1 VTGFRVLGN
10 IVLGDLRERTR
21 RYSFIWIMLATT
33 VFGYLVITGKYGMT
47 FPGFQVASN
56 SAWVGSHMAM
66 FCTLMLGLVGF
77 YMIRNTVERDRR
89 TGVGQI
95 IAATPLNQLTYL
107 LAKFASNFLV
117 LIGCTVVLVSAA
129 ILLQATGGQIR
140 SFHLGD
146 LLAPFLVITLPV
158 LLMVAGAAVLFE
170 TVRWLRGTVGNI
182 LYLLVV
188 ETLILQGIVQ
198 DAPAIDLI
206 GAHAITSGI
215 EEAILAVA
223 PGTSLAVQ
231 VGALGLFDTAPTVAP
246 ISVIW
251 PGLDWTISLV
261 WPRLGYAA
269 LGIVLTLI
277 AAALFDRFDPS
288 RTRRR
293 RPGKR
298 KKTGVAPDSPGRSP
312 NRRTPDISLAPVTV
326 GFKLTTLILSE
337 LRVMLKGYH
346 WVWYVVAL
354 GIPIAQI
361 AAPYDIARTYLL
373 PAALIWPLP
382 LWSALGTR
390 DSRYGTQPLLTSSPH
405 PLIRRLSSAWLG
417 GLIISAVLCSG
428 MAIKAVLAGQLIQA
442 AAVAAGAVFV
452 PTTALML
459 GAVAGSRK
467 FFEVGYFMVWYV
479 GMVDHVWAFDFVGV
493 TDEGLA
499 HGAPWVFLSL
509 AGLFLPLAV
518 LGQVRRQIE
527 S

>member
-1 VTGFRVLGN
+1 MTGLRVLGQM
-10 IVLGDLRERTR
+10 ILGDLRERTR

-33 VFGYLVITGKYGMT
+33 FFGYLVITGKYGMT
-47 FPGFQVASN
+47 FPGFSLIPN

-77 YMIRNTVERDRR
+77 YMIRNTIERDRR

-107 LAKFASNFLV
+107 LAKFVSNFLV
-117 LIGCTVVLVSAA
+117 LIGCAVVLVSAA

-146 LLAPFLVITLPV
+146 LLAPFLVVTLPV
-158 LLMVAGAAVLFE
+158 LLMAAGAAVFFE
-170 TVRWLRGTVGNI
+170 TVSWLRGTAGNI
-182 LYLLVV
+182 LYLFVM
-188 ETLILQGIVQ
+188 EALILQGIVA

-231 VGALGLFDTAPTVAP
+231 VGALGLFETAPTVTP
-246 ISVIW
+246 ITVIW
-251 PGLDWTISLV
+251 PGVDWTISLV

-269 LGIVLTLI
+269 LGLVLTLI
-277 AAALFDRFDPS
+277 AATLFDRFDPS
-288 RTRRR
+288 RIRRR
-293 RPGKR
+293 RSGKR
-298 KKTGVAPDSPGRSP
+298 KKAGVAPDSPGHSP

-326 GFKLTTLILSE
+326 GFRLTTLILSE
-337 LRVMLKGYH
+337 MRVVLKGYH

-354 GIPIAQI
+354 GLPIAQI
-361 AAPYDIARTYLL
+361 AAPYDVARTYLL

-382 LWSALGTR
+382 LWSAMGTR

-405 PLIRRLSSAWLG
+405 PLIRQLSSAWLG
-417 GLIISAVLCSG
+417 GLIISMALCSG
-428 MAIKAVLAGQLIQA
+428 MAIRAVLASQLFQA
-442 AAVAAGAVFV
+442 ASVAIGAVFV

-459 GAVAGSRK
+459 GVLTGSRK
-467 FFEVGYFMVWYV
+467 FFEVSYFMLWYV
-479 GMVDHVWAFDFVGV
+479 GMVDHLWAFDFVGV
-493 TDEGLA
+493 TDAGLA
-499 HGAPWVFLSL
+499 SGTPWVFLIL

-518 LGQVRRQIE
+518 LGQVRRQTE